1 MSMMEELPSISQLE
15 CFIIYGRV
23 QNFTQA
29 AKEANITQS
38 AFSAQM
44 KKLEAT
50 LGVTLIQRS
59 KRGSHLTPAGER
71 FLARISD
78 WMEELHKIVYDLR
91 TAEGAEQM
99 ELNVGILRTLGDI
112 QMNRH
117 IAHFREQNS
126 RIRFNVYDLEREQLF
141 CALMDDRLDVV
152 SSYLL
157 PEMPAAELVIEHF
170 CWDNIVYYAPLLDLP
185 QEPVTVDTILASPVV
200 LYPKQFIMN
209 DTIVQYCKGAGK
221 RPHTAAR
228 LSTPYAMAY
237 YCQQNPAGALLPE
250 RLLETMGCRQ
260 GIYPLVKPLRTDAC
274 LIYKK
279 DSPKIRLIQTYV
291 DYVLASFHAAQQAPQ
306 KQG

>member
-15 CFIIYGRV
+15 CFILYGRV

-44 KKLEAT
+44 KKLETT

-59 KRGSHLTPAGER
+59 KRGSHLTPAGEQ
-71 FLARISD
+71 FFARITD

-91 TAEGAEQM
+91 TTEGAEQM
-99 ELNVGILRTLGDI
+99 ELNVGILRTLGEI

-157 PEMPAAELVIEHF
+157 PEMPTAELVIKHF

-185 QEPVTVDTILASPVV
+185 QEAVTVDTILSQPVV
-200 LYPKQFIMN
+200 LYPRQFIMN
-209 DTIVQYCKGAGK
+209 ETIVKYCQGAG
-221 RPHTAAR
+221 RPLRTAAR

-237 YCQQNPAGALLPE
+237 YCQQNLAGALLPE
-250 RLLETMGCRQ
+250 RLLQTMGCKD
-260 GIYPLVKPLRTDAC
+260 GCYPLARPLRTDAC

-291 DYVLASFHAAQQAPQ
+291 EYVLNCFHEQ
-306 KQG
+306 KATGQK

>member
-71 FLARISD
+71 FLARIGD

-260 GIYPLVKPLRTDAC
+260 GIYSLVKPLRTDAC

-291 DYVLASFHAAQQAPQ
+291 DYVLASFHAAQQAPK